1 MHIQCFSVNPFAENT
16 YVLLEGK
23 EAVVIDPGFLYP
35 AEYEKFYD
43 LLRTNNVSLQA
54 IILTHAHIDHIL
66 GVQTIHN
73 RYDIPAYLHDDDR
86 YFWDNFQTQA
96 KMFGLEV
103 KPFTFEPESL
113 RTSKNWEIGN
123 FNFEVR
129 HTPGHAPGHVIFYIH
144 NEKTLIGGDTVF
156 LESIG
161 RTDLY
166 KGNYQLL
173 EKSIRE
179 QIYTL
184 PDDTKILPGHGPET
198 TVGHEKKYNP
208 FVKS

>member
-1 MHIQCFSVNPFAENT
+1 MHIQRFSVNPFAENT
-16 YVLLEGK
+16 YVLLEGS

-35 AEYEKFYD
+35 AEYEKFYN
-43 LLRTNNVSLQA
+43 LLSSNNVSLKA

-73 RYDIPAYLHDDDR
+73 RYDVPAFLHDDDR

-96 KMFGLEV
+96 SMFGLEV
-103 KPFTFEPESL
+103 NPFTFEPESL
-113 RTSKNWEIGN
+113 RASKNWEIGN
-123 FNFEVR
+123 FILEVR
-129 HTPGHAPGHVIFYIH
+129 HTPGHAPGHVIFYIED
-144 NEKTLIGGDTVF
+144 EKTLIGGDTVF

-166 KGNYQLL
+166 KGNYQIL

>member
-1 MHIQCFSVNPFAENT
+1 MHIQLFSVNPFAENT
-16 YVLLEGK
+16 YVLLEDN
-23 EAVVIDPGFLYP
+23 EAVIIDPGFLYP
-35 AEYEKFYD
+35 AEYEKFYN
-43 LLRTNNVSLQA
+43 LLSSNNASLQA
-54 IILTHAHIDHIL
+54 ILLTHAHIDHIL

-73 RYDIPAYLHDDDR
+73 RYNVPAYLHDDDR

-96 KMFGLEV
+96 SMFGLEV

-113 RTSKNWEIGN
+113 RVSKNWEIGN
-123 FNFEVR
+123 FKFEVR
-129 HTPGHAPGHVIFYIH
+129 HTPGHAPGHVIFYIKDK
-144 NEKTLIGGDTVF
+144 KTLIGGDTVF

-166 KGNYQLL
+166 KGDYHLL

-184 PDDTKILPGHGPET
+184 PDDTKILPGHGPNT
-198 TVGHEKKYNP
+198 TVGHEKKNNP